1 MRKRIYTGDRPTG
14 KLHLGHYIGT
24 LQNRVKLQDEYEM
37 FVGVVDLHAI
47 TTKPSAEEIELI
59 QSFIRDLVLDYLSVG
74 IDPKKTT
81 ILLQSGVPEVPY
93 LSLILSMI
101 VSFAKLQHLP
111 TLKEM
116 MDAAHITNP
125 SLGFITYPV
134 LMAADILSVRA
145 DLVPVGQDQLPHVEI
160 TREIARSF
168 NTQYGSIFPIPNALI
183 PKGIGT
189 LPGID
194 GKAKMSKSL
203 NNAIFLSDSE
213 EEVKKKV
220 MRMYTDPTRIHPTDP
235 GHIEGN
241 TVFTY
246 HDVFNQN
253 KEEVA
258 EMKQRY
264 EEGKIS
270 DVEVKKK
277 LITVLNNF
285 LDPIREKRAYF
296 EKQKGLV
303 EEILQEG
310 IRKTR
315 LEAQKTLSLVKE
327 KMGFKL
333 TLPQN

>member
-1 MRKRIYTGDRPTG
+1 MKKRIYTGDRPTG

-47 TTKPSAEEIELI
+47 TTKPSAGEIELM
-59 QSFIRDLVLDYLSVG
+59 QSFIKDLVLDYLSVG

-81 ILLQSGVPEVPY
+81 ILLQSSIPEVPY
-93 LSLILSMI
+93 LSLILSMV
-101 VSFAKLQHLP
+101 VSVAKLQHLP

-125 SLGFITYPV
+125 TLGFLTYPV

-145 DLVPVGQDQLPHVEI
+145 DLVPVGQDQVPHVEI

-168 NTQYGSIFPIPNALI
+168 NNQYGGIFPIPDVLI

-203 NNAIFLSDSE
+203 NNAIFLTDPK
-213 EEVKKKV
+213 EEVKTKV
-220 MRMYTDPTRIHPTDP
+220 MMMYTDPSRIKATDP

-241 TVFTY
+241 IVFTY
-246 HDVFNQN
+246 HDVFNPN

-258 EMKQRY
+258 NLKQRY
-264 EEGKIS
+264 EEGRVS
-270 DVEVKKK
+270 DVEVKEK
-277 LITVLNNF
+277 LIIVLNGF
-285 LDPIREKRAYF
+285 LDPIREKRAHF

-303 EEILQEG
+303 EEILEAG
-310 IRKTR
+310 TKKTR
-315 LEAQKTLSLVKE
+315 VEVQKTLSLVRE
-327 KMGFKL
+327 RMGFKFKL
-333 TLPQN
+333 

>member
-1 MRKRIYTGDRPTG
+1 MKKRIYTGDRPTG
-14 KLHLGHYIGT
+14 KLHLGHYVGT
-24 LQNRVKLQDEYEM
+24 LANRVKLQNEYEM

-47 TTKPSAEEIELI
+47 TTKPSAGEIELM
-59 QSFIRDLVLDYLSVG
+59 QSFIHDLVLDYLSVG

-81 ILLQSGVPEVPY
+81 ILLQSSIPEVTY
-93 LSLILSMI
+93 LSFILSMV
-101 VSFAKLQHLP
+101 VSVARLEHLP

-125 SLGFITYPV
+125 SLGFLTYPV

-145 DLVPVGQDQLPHVEI
+145 DLVPVGQDQLPHIEI

-168 NTQYGSIFPIPNALI
+168 NNQYGGVFPIPDALI

-203 NNAIFLSDSE
+203 NNAIFLTDSKD
-213 EEVKKKV
+213 EVKAKV
-220 MRMYTDPTRIHPTDP
+220 MLMYTDPTRIRATDP
-235 GHIEGN
+235 GHIAGN

-246 HDVFNQN
+246 HDIFNPN

-258 EMKQRY
+258 SLKQKY
-264 EEGKIS
+264 EEGKVS
-270 DVEVKKK
+270 DVEVKEK
-277 LITVLNNF
+277 LILALNNF
-285 LDPIREKRAYF
+285 LDPIREKRLSY

-303 EEILQEG
+303 EDILKRGTE
-310 IRKTR
+310 KTR
-315 LEAQKTLSLVKE
+315 IEVQKTVSLVRQNL
-327 KMGFKL
+327 GFRFNL
-333 TLPQN
+333 